1 MSPLR
6 RTTPGLL
13 VTLLL
18 LTALSPIA
26 TVQAVPSEASEYY
39 YGVEYDWSSLDSDL
53 QNVTGLDI
61 QELFTEIMADADH
74 AGFNLDIGQL
84 TTGATNVYV
93 HQTEDITH
101 ADHSG
106 LGRRTTFR
114 SGAAPATWCFATAL
128 SPTPSS

>member
-39 YGVEYDWSSLDSDL
+39 YGVEYDWTSLD
-53 QNVTGLDI
+53 
-61 QELFTEIMADADH
+61 
-74 AGFNLDIGQL
+74 
-84 TTGATNVYV
+84 
-93 HQTEDITH
+93 
-101 ADHSG
+101 
-106 LGRRTTFR
+106 
-114 SGAAPATWCFATAL
+114 L
-128 SPTPSS
+128 SLIHI